1 MRSFLAAI
9 WAVFGRFVVLLR
21 LGAPPRLTLRVARW
35 LTRFGLREFALQY
48 ATLDAIAIGVLV
60 LTGAIDS
67 TAGKAVA
74 AILGLVIVY
83 ELRLAWAAHRS
94 AAAVAEELA
103 DFPYA
108 PEETRF
114 PRSHL
119 VFPFLML
126 FARGVKHER
135 GVAYHAEPGRRVRL
149 DIYRPAGAAADGEQR
164 PAAIQ
169 VHGGGWIFG
178 SRLEQGIP
186 LLNHLAANGWVGFN
200 IDYRLS
206 PRATFPEHVIDVK
219 RAIAW
224 VRGHADEL
232 GVDPERIALTGG
244 SAGGHLV
251 AHAALTAN
259 DPTYQPGFED
269 ADTSVAAAVP
279 FYGLYDW
286 LDPEHRLYPGVRD
299 WLFEE
304 MVLKRTREDDPEA
317 YRDASPPYLVH
328 PGAPPFLIFHG
339 EHDTLVPVADG
350 REFARRLEAVSQSP
364 VRYVELPGAEHAFDI
379 FPSLRTARV
388 VEGIERFLRATVP
401 AAPEAEAPATREG
414 AIPPG
419 RDAELSPR

>member
-1 MRSFLAAI
+1 MRPFVAAI
-9 WAVFGRFVVLLR
+9 WGVFRRFVVLLR

-35 LTRFGLREFALQY
+35 LLRFGLREFALQY
-48 ATLDAIAIGVLV
+48 AVLDALLIGVLAV
-60 LTGAIDS
+60 TGAINS
-67 TAGKAVA
+67 TIGTVL
-74 AILGLVIVY
+74 AILLGLVIVY
-83 ELRLAWAAHRS
+83 ELRLAWLAHRS

-103 DFPYA
+103 DFPGT
-108 PEETRF
+108 PEDIRF

-119 VFPFLML
+119 FFPFLML
-126 FARGVKHER
+126 FARGVTHTR
-135 GVAYHAEPGRRVRL
+135 GVVFHSEPGWRVRL
-149 DIYRPAGAAADGEQR
+149 DIYRPVEAAPEDERR
-164 PAAIQ
+164 PAVVQ

-178 SRLEQGIP
+178 SRMEQGIP
-186 LLNHLAANGWVGFN
+186 LLNHLADNGWVGFN

-206 PRATFPEHVIDVK
+206 PRATFPDHVIDVK

-224 VRGHADEL
+224 VREHADEL
-232 GVDPERIALTGG
+232 GIDQSRIALTGG

-259 DPTYQPGFED
+259 DPRYQPGFEG

-304 MVLKRTREDDPEA
+304 AVLKTTREENPQA

-328 PGAPPFLIFHG
+328 PNAPPFLIFHG
-339 EHDTLVPVADG
+339 DQDTLVPVEDG
-350 REFARRLEAVSQSP
+350 RAFARRLEAVSKSP

-401 AAPEAEAPATREG
+401 AAPEVEEPPEAEAKA
-414 AIPPG
+414 A
-419 RDAELSPR
+419 